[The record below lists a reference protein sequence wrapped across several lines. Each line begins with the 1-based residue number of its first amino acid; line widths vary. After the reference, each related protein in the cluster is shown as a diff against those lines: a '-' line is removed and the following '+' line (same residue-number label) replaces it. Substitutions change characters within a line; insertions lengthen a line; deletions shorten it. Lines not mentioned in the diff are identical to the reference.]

1 MNNLIEERDERT
13 RKRKKIKRKMDSII
27 GLSSGNLVDLD
38 TGEILNSL
46 KLSVGTTKMAGK
58 TIRLLDEGY
67 FDSGFVIKK
76 GTLEKYLNGQNQY
89 VRGYEMSDDGWQKTD
104 VLNLTDDF
112 VGTVNLGHMD
122 FATFP
127 FIVGDWTKKDLSL
140 VDIENDR
147 KGIDVAINLDED
159 SIFVKELQRQP
170 FDIGI
175 SSEFYYHIN
184 EEDTEK
190 LSEML
195 DMYMPVIDEVF
206 IFAYGLVGE
215 CGNVNSS
222 GLELKGATMNKP
234 IEELGILENA
244 EVEEEEKELGVEEI
258 DITINEEE
266 ELEAEENEEE
276 AEEVEEEEKEEKDE
290 EAEAEADEKEESV
303 EAPADE
309 DVIENSVDDAEDEA
323 EDEAEASDEEDE
335 IEEDEEDDLDDEDD
349 IEEADELT
357 EALSLIN
364 ELTSQVAELTNKL
377 AEKDNM
383 IVELKKS
390 NRRKDKKLAME
401 KEAKA
406 KFLAETKNV
415 FVELFPNEAES
426 DEASKNEEEA
436 IKSDRDYIMTGGV
449 ADI

>member
-27 GLSSGNLVDLD
+27 GLSND
-38 TGEILNSL
+38 TEKQTM
-46 KLSVGTTKMAGK
+46 KLSVGIAKMADN

-89 VRGYEMSDDGWQKTD
+89 VRGYEMTDDGWQMTD

-112 VGTVNLGHMD
+112 VGTVNIGHME

-147 KGIDVAINLDED
+147 KGIDVSVNLDEE
-159 SIFVKELQRQP
+159 SIFIQELKRQP

-184 EEDTEK
+184 DEDTES

-195 DMYMPVIDEVF
+195 GEYMPVIDEVF

-222 GLELKGATMNKP
+222 GLELKGVDMSKE
-234 IEELGILENA
+234 IKELMAVDVELENA
-244 EVEEEEKELGVEEI
+244 EETIEEIEEIEEQVAELGVEEI
-258 DITINEEE
+258 DITANE
-266 ELEAEENEEE
+266 EAEEEASEEDAAEESDSNEEVEPTADDAEDIDEEE
-276 AEEVEEEEKEEKDE
+276 AEE
-290 EAEAEADEKEESV
+290 
-303 EAPADE
+303 E
-309 DVIENSVDDAEDEA
+309 D
-323 EDEAEASDEEDE
+323 SDEEDE
-335 IEEDEEDDLDDEDD
+335 IEEVSDADEEEEV
-349 IEEADELT
+349 EEADDPLT
-357 EALSLIN
+357 EALALIKALKAEN
-364 ELTSQVAELTNKL
+364 AGLKDMVA
-377 AEKDNM
+377 
-383 IVELKKS
+383 ELKKS
-390 NRRKDKKLAME
+390 NRRVNKKLAKE
-401 KEAKA
+401 KELKER
-406 KFLAETKNV
+406 FLAETANLY
-415 FVELFPNEAES
+415 VELLPNELEAANAKAEE
-426 DEASKNEEEA
+426 DAANEYE
-436 IKSDRDYIMTGGV
+436 RNYILTGGV